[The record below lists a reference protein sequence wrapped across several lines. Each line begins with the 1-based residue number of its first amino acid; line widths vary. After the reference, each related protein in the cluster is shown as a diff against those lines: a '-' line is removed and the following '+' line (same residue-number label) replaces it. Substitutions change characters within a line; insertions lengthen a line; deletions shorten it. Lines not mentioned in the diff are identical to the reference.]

1 VSGADLDTDSERRPL
16 VTVTVDAGS
25 TADFAAPFRRELLAH
40 CYRMLGSVHD
50 AEDAVQETM
59 LRAWQGFEGFEGR
72 SSLRVWLYRI
82 ATNVCLRALERR
94 ARLPLPSGL
103 GAPAE
108 DADGPVLGASGGAR
122 WLEPIPDALLAACGD
137 ESGGSGPGGVDPA
150 NATVVRSSVRLA
162 FVSALQHLP
171 ARGRAALI
179 LREVYA
185 FSAQETAEILESSV
199 ASVNRAL
206 QRARAQIAA
215 VAPTEEQ
222 VHEPTDPERRRQLD
236 RYLHAFEHCDIEGL
250 ARILHEDV
258 VLEMP
263 PIPTWFRGRAAVGR
277 FLGRRV
283 AEEGGRLRMVPIAAN
298 GQPGYASYLRGED
311 GTWSAHA
318 IHVLDP
324 ASDGLARISVFL
336 QPELFGIFGLA
347 MSSSDGADLHS

>member
-1 VSGADLDTDSERRPL
+1 M
-16 VTVTVDAGS
+16 
-25 TADFAAPFRRELLAH
+25 ADFAAPYRRELLAH

-50 AEDAVQETM
+50 AEDAVQEAM
-59 LRAWQGFEGFEGR
+59 LRAWQGFENFEER

-108 DADGPVLGASGGAR
+108 DPEGPTAGVAGGAH
-122 WLEPIPDALLAACGD
+122 WLEPIPDALLTA
-137 ESGGSGPGGVDPA
+137 GGNGPGGTGAADPA
-150 NATVVRSSVRLA
+150 NAAVARSSVRLA
-162 FVSALQHLP
+162 FVSALQLLP

-185 FSAQETAEILESSV
+185 FSAQETAEILESTV
-199 ASVNRAL
+199 ASVNSAL

-215 VAPTEEQ
+215 LAPVEEQ
-222 VHEPTDPERRRQLD
+222 VREPTDPERRRQLE
-236 RYLHAFEHCDIEGL
+236 RYLRAFEHGDIEGL

-283 AEEGGRLRMVPIAAN
+283 AAEGGRMRMVPIAAN
-298 GQPGYASYLRGED
+298 GRPGYASYLRGED
-311 GTWSAHA
+311 GIWSAHA

-324 ASDGLARISVFL
+324 APGGLARISVFL
-336 QPELFGIFGLA
+336 EPELFGVFGLA

>member
-1 VSGADLDTDSERRPL
+1 MTVTLDT
-16 VTVTVDAGS
+16 GS
-25 TADFAAPFRRELLAH
+25 MAEFAAPYRRELLAH

-59 LRAWQGFEGFEGR
+59 LRAWQGYGSFEER

-103 GAPAE
+103 SAPAGDPE
-108 DADGPVLGASGGAR
+108 GPTAGVTAAGR
-122 WLEPIPDALLAACGD
+122 WLEPIPDALLAAGA
-137 ESGGSGPGGVDPA
+137 EGPGGTGPGAADPA
-150 NATVVRSSVRLA
+150 NAAVARASVRLA

-185 FSAQETAEILESSV
+185 FSAQETAEILETTV
-199 ASVNRAL
+199 ASVNSAL

-215 VAPTEEQ
+215 AAPAEEQ
-222 VHEPTDPERRRQLD
+222 VHEPADPERRRQLE

-250 ARILHEDV
+250 TRILHEDV

-283 AEEGGRLRMVPIAAN
+283 AKEGGLVRMVPITAN

-324 ASDGLARISVFL
+324 APGGLARISVFL
-336 QPELFGIFGLA
+336 GPGLFGTFGLA
-347 MSSSDGADLHS
+347 MSSTDGADLHS